1 MRHSSFYESDFR
13 HVQYQ
18 LAARPRLGCDEPGEL
33 EPDPERR
40 SRNHLRLLF
49 NRDARELELHSAF
62 GARLD
67 LAGRVPD
74 REAHDRDAAGGVA
87 QHVTGGEL
95 AGEREPVAAVQ
106 ARRQAC
112 ASAAALGVSGAG
124 WRTDFDFS
132 SFIIGEGA
140 VTAPFI
146 LTTRCLSTASLNL
159 NA

>member
-1 MRHSSFYESDFR
+1 MTYSFYEFDFR
-13 HVQYQ
+13 HVQHQ
-18 LAARPRLGCDEPGEL
+18 LPARPHLRRKEPGEL

-40 SRNHLRLLF
+40 RRNRLCLVF
-49 NRDARELELHSAF
+49 NRHARELELHPAF
-62 GARLD
+62 GAGLD

-74 REAHDRDAAGGVA
+74 REAHDRDAARGVA

-106 ARRQAC
+106 ARGSQAGT
-112 ASAAALGVSGAG
+112 SAAFGLSCGC
-124 WRTDFDFS
+124 RTDFDFS
-132 SFIIGEGA
+132 SFIIGEG
-140 VTAPFI
+140 VMTAPFI